1 MEEELNQYQSFLEE
15 PISEQVELVIERG
28 NALSV
33 VIARTGKMMAD
44 SKTILNEKMQSEVI
58 EALRKIAKETPF
70 ATSRT
75 VNALIDSLCREERR
89 QVEWIE
95 RINRTATHQ
104 LDWRRTLVSKAKA
117 DQYYSTGIN
126 TQRN

>member
-1 MEEELNQYQSFLEE
+1 MEEELNEYQSFLEE

-44 SKTILNEKMQSEVI
+44 SKTVLNEKMQSEVI

-104 LDWRRTLVSKAKA
+104 LDWCRTLVSKAKA

>member
-1 MEEELNQYQSFLEE
+1 MEEELNEYQSFLEE

-44 SKTILNEKMQSEVI
+44 SKTILNEKMQSEVM

-95 RINRTATHQ
+95 RLNRTATHQ
-104 LDWRRTLVSKAKA
+104 LDWCRTLVSKAKA
-117 DQYYSTGIN
+117 DQYYSTGIS

>member
-33 VIARTGKMMAD
+33 VIARTGKMLAD
-44 SKTILNEKMQSEVI
+44 SKTVLNEKMQSEVMD
-58 EALRKIAKETPF
+58 ALRKIAKETPF

-75 VNALIDSLCREERR
+75 VNALIESLCREERR

-104 LDWRRTLVSKAKA
+104 LDWCRTLVSKAKA